1 MNDNSITVSRTVPVV
16 AIRGS
21 VIFPHTDSILSFGRS
36 KSISAVNAAFRD
48 NRVVAIFA
56 QKDEKTSDP
65 GPADLYEIGTIAT
78 ITQMMSTEGEIHAM
92 IRGISRIRLEEVVA
106 SEPYMVARVTEI
118 EEQDFD
124 GPEVDGLSKQLSELF
139 KKAINLGKGVEIT
152 TIMKILSQQTD
163 PVELVDS
170 AASLLDLKP
179 KFKQKLLDELSVHKR
194 LLSVI
199 DYLNHEV
206 NVLDIERMI
215 STKTQKRF
223 EDQMRKAMLRE
234 KKRTIE
240 KELGEEDPGMG
251 GDDDLSEYKARIKK
265 SDMPDKVRAKAKKEL
280 RKLSQMSMHNPEA
293 GYIRNY
299 LDWLCDMPWSKK
311 TEDSVSITKAE
322 EILENDHY
330 GLEKTKE
337 RILEYLSV
345 LKLKQEKSKR
355 ASNGES
361 EKAKEESSHPTILC
375 FVGPPGVGK
384 TSIGRSIAKSV
395 GREFVRISLGGVRD
409 EAELRGHRRTY
420 VGALPGRIIQGIKDA
435 GTRNPVFMLDEIDKL
450 GADYRGD
457 PSSALLEILDP
468 EQNKEFSD
476 HYLEVPFDL
485 SDVMFICTANIL
497 DTIPEPLRD
506 RMEII
511 RFAGYIDEEKFQIAK
526 RYLWPKQL
534 KINGVH
540 DEGVTIDDAAI
551 REVVKH
557 YTREAG
563 VRELERV
570 LATICRKLAR
580 KVAEKEKFPKK
591 VTLATVRRLL
601 GPIKFRSQIAETADE
616 VGMTTGL
623 AVTSTGGEIL
633 FVEVSLM
640 PGRGRLTLTGQ
651 LGDVMKESAQAAF
664 TWTKSHYREL
674 GLREDFSKNLDVHIH
689 VPEGATPKDG
699 PSAGVAIT
707 TALVSALT
715 GVATNKEVG
724 MTGEV
729 TLRGRVLEIGGVKE
743 KTVAGH
749 RAGLKTIILPMNNMK
764 DLEEIPDNVKK
775 GLRFVFA
782 EKVEDA
788 LEVSLTKWPL
798 REGIIEPTPKTP
810 SFIAQA

>member
-1 MNDNSITVSRTVPVV
+1 MTKEIDKTKITRTVPLV
-16 AIRGS
+16 AVRGS

-36 KSISAVNAAFRD
+36 KSVSAVNAAFKD

-56 QKDEKTSDP
+56 QKEEKIKDP
-65 GPADLYEIGTIAT
+65 AEKDLYKIGTLAS

-92 IRGISRIRLEEVVA
+92 VRGITRIRLNEVVSDEPFMVAQVEEV
-106 SEPYMVARVTEI
+106 
-118 EEQDFD
+118 EEEDYS
-124 GPEVDGLSKQLSELF
+124 GTEVDALSKKLSDLF
-139 KKAINLGKGVEIT
+139 KKAVNLGKGVEIT

-163 PVELVDS
+163 PIELSDA
-170 AASLLDLKP
+170 AASLLDLKT
-179 KFKQKLLDELSVHKR
+179 KFKQKLLDETSVKKR
-194 LLSVI
+194 LAKVLE
-199 DYLNHEV
+199 YLTHEV
-206 NVLDIERMI
+206 NVLDVERMI

-240 KELGEEDPGMG
+240 KELGEEKDGFG
-251 GDDDLSEYKARIKK
+251 GDDDISEFRARIKK
-265 SDMPDKVRAKAKKEL
+265 SRMPKDVKKKARKEL

-293 GYIRNY
+293 GYIRNF
-299 LDWLCDMPWSKK
+299 LDWLCDMPWGKKSKDK
-311 TEDSVSITKAE
+311 VSIKKAE
-322 EILENDHY
+322 EKLDQDHY
-330 GLEKTKE
+330 GLDKTKE

-345 LKLKQEKSKR
+345 LKLKQEKRKKKSKTQ
-355 ASNGES
+355 
-361 EKAKEESSHPTILC
+361 KQDDISHPTILC

-384 TSIGRSIAKSV
+384 TSIGRSIAESM
-395 GREFVRISLGGVRD
+395 GRKFVRMSLGGVRD

-435 GTRNPVFMLDEIDKL
+435 GTDNPVFMLDEIDKL
-450 GADYRGD
+450 GNDYRGD

-468 EQNKEFSD
+468 EQNKEFAD
-476 HYLEVPFDL
+476 HYIEVPYDL

-497 DTIPEPLRD
+497 DTIPAPLRD

-511 RFAGYIDEEKFQIAK
+511 RFSGYIDEEKFNIAK
-526 RYLWPKQL
+526 KYLWPKQF
-534 KINGVH
+534 KVH
-540 DEGVTIDDAAI
+540 GIDDKKIKIQDKAI
-551 REVVKH
+551 QEVVKH

-580 KVAEKEKFPKK
+580 KVAEKDRFPK
-591 VTLATVRRLL
+591 TITVKQVRKLL
-601 GPIKFRSQIAETADE
+601 GPIKFRSRLAEKSDE

-633 FVEVSLM
+633 FVEISLM
-640 PGRGRLTLTGQ
+640 PGKGKLTLTGQ

-664 TWTKSHYREL
+664 TWTKSHYKEL
-674 GLREDFSKNLDVHIH
+674 GLKANFSKRLDVHIH

-699 PSAGVAIT
+699 PSAGVAMT

-715 GVATNKEVG
+715 GVHTHKDVG

-775 GLRFVFA
+775 GIKFVFA

-788 LEVSLTKWPL
+788 LEVALIKWPIM
-798 REGIIEPTPKTP
+798 EGEFEPTPKTP